1 MRNKNPFSTIFI
13 FAALVL
19 MLLPFINTFNAF
31 LTSIFLKFHYYRVLE
46 EFIVPYQS
54 KALAAVLSLLPG
66 AITVYPVA
74 KVVWLNG
81 SFVQMQWNCPGWQS
95 VVLLVATFLTGFQ
108 GHFSFASR
116 LETIVIGFLGTY
128 FINLFRISFVGFLA
142 IYLGRLW
149 AGLFHD
155 YFSLILVVLWFFFF
169 WWFSYTYVLEEK
181 RGRYVLDKK
190 E

>member
-46 EFIVPYQS
+46 EFVVPYQS

-74 KVVWLNG
+74 KGVWLNG
-81 SFVQMQWNCPGWQS
+81 SFVQMQWNCLGWQS
-95 VVLLVATFLTGFQ
+95 VVLLIATFLTGFQ
-108 GHFSFASR
+108 GKFSKMSR
-116 LETIVIGFLGTY
+116 FETIIIGMLGTY
-128 FINLFRISFVGFLA
+128 FINLFRISFVAFLA

-181 RGRYVLDKK
+181 IKRYVLDKK
-190 E
+190 A